1 MAYIARPL
9 SGARLTTGQARVGGL
24 FHIKPKVRIHF
35 FDRRIIQTNWKR
47 FNKEPLMAAGA
58 AVMRIARTSI
68 KERKKH
74 VASPVGTPP
83 RSHFA
88 RTSKV
93 NWRGKV
99 SRSTPPFK
107 QIYFKSFDIGTSVI
121 VGMVGYTRQNPPP
134 GLHEHGGYARRKVF
148 ARIGQRRLRS
158 GRYGKTMYSY
168 KPAMVKYPQRPFM
181 MPALMRAKARFPQL
195 WAGSISR

>member
-9 SGARLTTGQARVGGL
+9 SGARLTTGQTRVGGL

-58 AVMRIARTSI
+58 AVMRIARQSI
-68 KERKKH
+68 KRRKKKIP
-74 VASPVGTPP
+74 SPVGMPP
-83 RSHFA
+83 RSHA
-88 RTSKV
+88 DGAV
-93 NWRGKV
+93 
-99 SRSTPPFK
+99 PPFK
-107 QIYFKSFDIGTSVI
+107 QIYFKSFNIGTSVI

-134 GLHEHGGYARRKVF
+134 GLQEHGGYARRKVF
-148 ARIGQRRLRS
+148 ARIGQRRLKS

-168 KPAMVKYPQRPFM
+168 KPAMVKYPQRAFM
-181 MPALMRAKARFPQL
+181 MPALMRAKVRFPQL
-195 WAGSISR
+195 WAGSISL